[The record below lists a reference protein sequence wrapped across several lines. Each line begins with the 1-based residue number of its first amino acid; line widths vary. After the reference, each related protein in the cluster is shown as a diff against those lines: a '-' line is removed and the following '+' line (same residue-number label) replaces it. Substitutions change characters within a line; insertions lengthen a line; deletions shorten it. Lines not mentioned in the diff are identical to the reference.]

1 MEECSQRIA
10 NYFVVAGLT
19 DVSIPLEEALRVA
32 EGCAKPVRPREPIT
46 DIAVIIPSQGE
57 VVPEDYIC
65 FERSPSGLPANLNHG
80 SLTSPEIYL
89 CYRRGHDRPPLTDL
103 GRNLPAGFR
112 RWTGAWTP
120 SPDPLPD
127 HPPSTIPVVL
137 YEWKER
143 LMPGCKTVETT
154 PRGHSANVNNSN
166 STSQRIFITYR
177 RAQARG
183 TQNALAVTDVCVI
196 IGSKGES
203 PPHTFCR
210 INKNLNCGL
219 WGSEVHLCYK
229 KSVVQPN
236 AVAYKAGLLDR
247 YPLED
252 DKDFPLPESV
262 PLFCLPMG
270 AMVECWPTDSK
281 QPEPVF
287 STFVLTAISA
297 NKVYGAAVQFYEK
310 LPVERIPK
318 HSAGHLSLLS
328 SVGHK
333 IKVPEGRKL
342 HCNKCICILSHWPFF
357 EDFRKFLE
365 FIFRLSVSGPHALPI
380 EKHISNFMHKLP
392 FPSPQRPRIL
402 VQLSPQDQLVLSQ
415 PLASPL
421 PLSGASF
428 CTLLQNLGPEKSV
441 SLLLF
446 ALTESKIVVHSLRP
460 AVLTSVAEAL
470 TSMIFPLRWQCPYV
484 PLCPLSMADVLNA
497 PVPFIVGVDSR
508 YFDLYIP
515 PPDVICVDL
524 DTNTISLSE
533 ERKCMTWK
541 TLPKKTNK
549 NLINTLTNLHLQMHN
564 MHQRSIQMGEG
575 ASSPPD
581 LGFAMKQRSNLLETE
596 IQEAFLRCMAA
607 LLKGYRNFLRPI
619 TQAPSEKATDARS
632 LFDLQAFLRSRDRAH
647 QKFYSQ
653 LLKTQMFTRFIEECS
668 FVSDTDASLAFFDEC
683 LDKVEMEHMEEGRLI
698 EQDESQQSEHTV
710 FIGFPDSPSIPEGVA
725 PQYSYTSF
733 PELRHELFDQPTM
746 LPKAP
751 TFSNRNSCPNSPAL
765 SITRTKQ
772 EIKSAQRIAKKC
784 SAQPQT
790 WARCLLSHCYCL
802 WFICLPGY
810 VRSCHSKTR
819 ALRTAYDVLLRMQKR
834 CFDPLD
840 EVCYRILMQL
850 CGQYGHPILAVRVY
864 FEMKRM
870 NIRPNAITY
879 GYYNKAVLESSWPA
893 GTRGGFFLWTKLRH
907 VLIGVAQFRQVL
919 KQKRAPVVVNIPPEA
934 GVEASHVIGKSKS
947 EEPGQDLVQVDA
959 AGKIVN
965 TEWHLDKVDGSLF
978 TETDQDGNVRMNFPP
993 GGQENVQKCRV
1004 RDSDSSSASDA
1015 DSGQGSRDGLQ
1026 HLLEHD
1032 RDFCKIVRTAD
1043 ICDYRNEAS
1052 DDTGVDHSIMPLFVE
1067 QGSSEMQTHLCS
1079 RHFAMTGDSGHESR
1093 NSSLQRQCS
1102 LVERSCILGG
1112 DSHRPRRPTL
1122 GSIDLDPGELAGLM
1136 AADARILT
1144 AAFPPN
1150 NDKTRQPRPTEGHVT
1165 ASTQLAFDR
1174 RDSKSTP
1181 QSPDKT
1187 DSAIFELEDLDTF
1200 GTQDD
1205 TSSPCSDSNP
1215 QKDDAMTPPHDG
1227 LQKDSSLRGSG
1238 RNRPAERMDVRVG
1251 LDPLSLLAAESGSQD
1266 RVGGGGGG
1274 GDGDGDGD
1282 GDGGHWP
1289 AVSSR
1294 CLAAEIEQ
1302 HLSGM
1307 GNLWS
1312 SNSSS
1317 VMDLEQGGREQKN
1330 VRRTSLPPGLT
1341 TRIMPRSK
1349 SFPAARYGSRKPP
1362 ENGGVPRALQD
1373 LLSGPRMGMLK
1384 TGVMQAAT
1392 GMAGVASKWYTKMAN
1407 YAEQPVGFGDSE
1419 SHTNVPGLIDGSG
1432 DDALPRGGCAESPTS
1447 LGSSPVVPPSS
1458 FSIGSPPST
1467 EDNARAAL
1475 HPDQNASHYTST
1487 SSIFQN
1493 YAMEILI
1500 SSCSRCRACES
1511 LVYDEEIM
1519 AGWTPDESNLN
1530 TRCSFC
1536 GSSFVPCLHVE
1547 IHDMRGPGRYF
1558 LKMDQS
1564 TESIASTTT
1573 GVQHTQPTVSPG
1585 REAAQSPNMTSNAVP
1600 KGNGL
1605 HVPHL
1610 TSSPIARSASASTP
1624 LMDFNT
1630 GLGPQ
1635 HSCSA
1640 TSLPSV
1646 MRDSLDLLGLEEH
1659 HANPESVS
1667 VPYLSVLVLRKELEN
1682 ILEHEGET
1690 VVASP
1695 AFVDQHP
1702 ILYWNLVWYFRRLD
1716 VPSILPGLA
1725 LASEHCTRGAKVPR
1739 KLLSQDSKLVLV
1751 QVLWDNLNL
1760 HQDMPRPLYILWNIQ
1775 NKQPLLG
1782 HGLSEQLLD
1791 GKALQEVVRSI
1802 QNNNVLRPLN
1812 LILDTLAKTSAQ
1824 KRYWSLYREILFL
1837 SLVALGKDNINI
1849 DAFDR
1854 EYKLAYD
1861 CMDPMQVKATRNNDR
1876 PPSPRSSCCRRI
1888 FGEPYL

>member
-19 DVSIPLEEALRVA
+19 DASIPLEEALHVA
-32 EGCAKPVRPREPIT
+32 EGCAKPARPREPIT
-46 DIAVIIPSQGE
+46 DLAVIVPSQGE
-57 VVPEDYIC
+57 VVPEDFAC
-65 FERSPSGLPANLNHG
+65 LEHSPSGLPANLNHG
-80 SLTSPEIYL
+80 SFTSPEIYL

-103 GRNLPAGFR
+103 G
-112 RWTGAWTP
+112 
-120 SPDPLPD
+120 
-127 HPPSTIPVVL
+127 VL

-143 LMPGCKTVETT
+143 LIPGCQTVETT

-166 STSQRIFITYR
+166 STSQRIFITFR
-177 RAQARG
+177 RAQTRG

-210 INKNLNCGL
+210 IEKNLNCGL
-219 WGSEVHLCYK
+219 WGSEVYLCYK

-270 AMVECWPTDSK
+270 AMVECWPADSK
-281 QPEPVF
+281 QPEPVV
-287 STFVLTAISA
+287 STFVLTGISA
-297 NKVYGAAVQFYEK
+297 NKVYGAAVQFYEP
-310 LPVERIPK
+310 LPIERVPE
-318 HSAGHLSLLS
+318 HHAGHLNFLS
-328 SVGHK
+328 TVGHK

-342 HCNKCICILSHWPFF
+342 YCSKCICILSQWPFF
-357 EDFRKFLE
+357 DYFHKFLV
-365 FIFRLSVSGPHALPI
+365 FIFRLSVSGPHVLPI

-470 TSMIFPLRWQCPYV
+470 TSMTFPLRWQCPYV

-541 TLPKKTNK
+541 MLPKKTNK
-549 NLINTLTNLHLQMHN
+549 ILINTLTNLHLQIHN
-564 MHQRSIQMGEG
+564 MHQHSIKMIEG
-575 ASSPPD
+575 TSPPE
-581 LGFAMKQRSNLLETE
+581 LGFALKRRSLLLETA

-683 LDKVEMEHMEEGRLI
+683 LDKVEMEHLEEGHLI

-710 FIGFPDSPSIPEGVA
+710 FIGFPDSPSIPGGVA
-725 PQYSYTSF
+725 AQYSYTSF
-733 PELRHELFDQPTM
+733 PELRHELFDQPPT
-746 LPKAP
+746 LHKAP
-751 TFSNRNSCPNSPAL
+751 PFSIRNSCPNSPAL

-790 WARCLLSHCYCL
+790 WAKCLLSHCYCL

-819 ALRTAYDVLLRMQKR
+819 ALHTAYDVLLRMQKR

-893 GTRGGFFLWTKLRH
+893 RTRGGFFLWTKLRH

-919 KQKRAPVVVNIPPEA
+919 KQKQASVVVNKLQEA
-934 GVEASHVIGKSKS
+934 GGEASHIIGKSKD
-947 EEPGQDLVQVDA
+947 EPGQSQDLVQVDA
-959 AGKIVN
+959 

-978 TETDQDGNVRMNFPP
+978 TESDQDGNVQLHFPP
-993 GGQENVQKCRV
+993 GDQENVRSCKV
-1004 RDSDSSSASDA
+1004 MDSDSSSASDA

-1032 RDFCKIVRTAD
+1032 RDFGKIVRTAD
-1043 ICDYRNEAS
+1043 VSDYSNKPSNDR
-1052 DDTGVDHSIMPLFVE
+1052 DHSIMPLFVD
-1067 QGSSEMQTHLCS
+1067 QGSSTMPTPLCS
-1079 RHFAMTGDSGHESR
+1079 HSFSMTEDSGHESR
-1093 NSSLQRQCS
+1093 NSSLQRQRS

-1122 GSIDLDPGELAGLM
+1122 GSKDSDPGELAELM

-1144 AAFPPN
+1144 AAFLPN
-1150 NDKTRQPRPTEGHVT
+1150 IDKARQPRPTKGHVT
-1165 ASTQLAFDR
+1165 VLTPLTFDR
-1174 RDSKSTP
+1174 DLTSNP

-1205 TSSPCSDSNP
+1205 TSSPCSDSNL
-1215 QKDDAMTPPHDG
+1215 QKDDVITPPHGG

-1238 RNRPAERMDVRVG
+1238 RNRPAERMDVRIG

-1266 RVGGGGGG
+1266 RVGGGG
-1274 GDGDGDGD
+1274 
-1282 GDGGHWP
+1282 HWP
-1289 AVSSR
+1289 VVSSR
-1294 CLAAEIEQ
+1294 TLAAEIEQ
-1302 HLSGM
+1302 HLSSM
-1307 GNLWS
+1307 GNLGS
-1312 SNSSS
+1312 SHSSS
-1317 VMDLEQGGREQKN
+1317 VLDLEQGQKEQKN
-1330 VRRTSLPPGLT
+1330 IRRTSLPSGLAT
-1341 TRIMPRSK
+1341 LIMPRSK
-1349 SFPAARYGSRKPP
+1349 SFPAARHGSRNLP
-1362 ENGGVPRALQD
+1362 ENGGLGIEGVPRSLQG
-1373 LLSGPRMGMLK
+1373 LLSGPRMGILK

-1392 GMAGVASKWYTKMAN
+1392 GMAVVANKWYTKLAN
-1407 YAEQPVGFGDSE
+1407 YAEQPIGYGE
-1419 SHTNVPGLIDGSG
+1419 SQTNEPGLIGGSC

-1447 LGSSPVVPPSS
+1447 LDSSPLVPSS
-1458 FSIGSPPST
+1458 FSIGSLPST
-1467 EDNARAAL
+1467 EDNARATVY
-1475 HPDQNASHYTST
+1475 PDQNPSHYMST

-1500 SSCSRCRACES
+1500 SSCSRCHACES
-1511 LVYDEEIM
+1511 LVYDEEVM

-1573 GVQHTQPTVSPG
+1573 GVQHTRPPVSPV
-1585 REAAQSPNMTSNAVP
+1585 RETAHTPDIKSDTVA
-1600 KGNGL
+1600 KENGL
-1605 HVPHL
+1605 PVPHL

-1624 LMDFNT
+1624 LVDLTT
-1630 GLGPQ
+1630 GFGPQ

-1646 MRDSLDLLGLEEH
+1646 MRDSLDPLGLEEH
-1659 HANPESVS
+1659 QANPESVS

-1682 ILEHEGET
+1682 IFEHEGEA

-1760 HQDMPRPLYILWNIQ
+1760 HQDMPRPLYILWNLQ

-1782 HGLSEQLLD
+1782 HGLSEQQLLD

-1802 QNNNVLRPLN
+1802 QNNNVLQPLN
-1812 LILDTLAKTSAQ
+1812 LMLDTIAKTSAH

-1849 DAFDR
+1849 GKLDR
-1854 EYKLAYD
+1854 
-1861 CMDPMQVKATRNNDR
+1861 QNI
-1876 PPSPRSSCCRRI
+1876 PSNFKCAVVLK
-1888 FGEPYL
+1888 GTHL